1 MFWDDLVRRWR
12 RESKVVGP
20 RLLRGAGGH
29 VAFLPAPRRQR
40 RSRLLV
46 LLLVLLAI
54 GALLLVGS
62 GRVSGPSAETG
73 TPLVASVLPAGEA

>member
-12 RESKVVGP
+12 REARVVSP
-20 RLLRGAGGH
+20 QLLREAGGH
-29 VAFLPAPRRQR
+29 VAVLPTPRRRR
-40 RSRLLV
+40 RSRVLM

-62 GRVSGPSAETG
+62 GRVSGPSAETE
-73 TPLVASVLPAGEA
+73 TPLVISVLPAGEA

>member
-12 RESKVVGP
+12 RESKVVSP
-20 RLLRGAGGH
+20 QLLREAGGH
-29 VAFLPAPRRQR
+29 VAALPAPRRRR
-40 RSRLLV
+40 RSRMLM

-62 GRVSGPSAETG
+62 GQVSGPSAETE
-73 TPLVASVLPAGEA
+73 TLLVASVLSAGEA